1 MSTIQINSQHRGNLD
16 LADIQNIKTNAKE
29 GDTVKFGSVFGKEY
43 SVTKNSDGDVT
54 LKQKRIAVFLIVSL
68 VKPILQKTVI

>member
-16 LADIQNIKTNAKE
+16 LSDIQNIKTNAKE
-29 GDTVKFGSVFGKEY
+29 GDVVKFGSVFGKEY

-54 LKQKRIAVFLIVSL
+54 LKQKKTTAFLIISL

>member
-29 GDTVKFGSVFGKEY
+29 GDTVTADEILGVIEKG
-43 SVTKNSDGDVT
+43 
-54 LKQKRIAVFLIVSL
+54 AAAAA
-68 VKPILQKTVI
+68 KPAKLSQYGCTASCRT